1 MSTKNILVHLSD
13 DPETDTRMKVAVDAC
28 KHFEAHL
35 TALYMH
41 EVKIPVG
48 AVGRGGYLAE
58 NQEKVKAHADALR
71 KKVARSCKQA
81 GVDWDWVG
89 TDTEHFDSVFQ
100 YTSLSD
106 LIIVGSITLEDLED
120 RIFYKQTEEVVRH
133 AGAPILVLPKDYQRT
148 GPAGYADRIMI
159 AWKPTGEAIRAVRD
173 SLDILKSASEVVVFT
188 ADDSP
193 SHPDNPAA
201 GILRYLKSH
210 GIAAKSEH
218 HIQDSRIGDQIIN
231 VAKEHEAELIVMG
244 AYGRSGIAE
253 KLFGGATR
261 HMMTSSP
268 IPVLVSH

>member
-1 MSTKNILVHLSD
+1 MATKNILVHLSD
-13 DPETDTRMKVAVDAC
+13 DPETDMRLKVAVDAC
-28 KHFEAHL
+28 KHFKARL

-41 EVKIPVG
+41 EIKIPVG

-58 NQEKVKAHADALR
+58 NQEKVKQHAGALR
-71 KKVARSCKQA
+71 QKVGRLCKQA
-81 GVDWDWVG
+81 GVDWEWAG
-89 TDTEHFDSVFQ
+89 TDSEHFDSVFQ
-100 YTSLSD
+100 YTSLTD
-106 LIIVGSITLEDLED
+106 LVIVSGITLEDLED
-120 RIFYKQTEEVVRH
+120 RFFYKPTEEVIRQ
-133 AGAPILVLPKDYQRT
+133 AGTPMLVLPKDYQRT
-148 GPAGYADRIMI
+148 GPAGYADKIMI
-159 AWKPTGEAIRAVRD
+159 AWKPSGEAIRAVRD
-173 SLDILKSASEVVVFT
+173 SLDILRSASEVTVFT

-210 GIAAKSEH
+210 GIEAKSEH

-231 VAKEHEAELIVMG
+231 VAREHDAELIVMG

-268 IPVLVSH
+268 IPILLAH